1 MTTGSLVPSPKISQ
15 VSSSQEHEEGPK
27 DTPPEIAL
35 KKTYDYNAD
44 KDAMRLARLTMTKF
58 NYR

>member
-1 MTTGSLVPSPKISQ
+1 MRC
-15 VSSSQEHEEGPK
+15 QEHEEGPK